1 MKGRPILGVITGFL
15 FGLFLGVTLFLYGV
29 IPLSSDMLW
38 ILPLLGIL
46 LGLIM
51 AAWAPFGRSAE
62 PVPPQATFT
71 AASGGGTADITGD
84 IPVETTDEDEEATAE
99 ATDEDDPSAD
109 DEIPEEPDEKA
120 DEETDEETAE
130 ESTTE

>member
-1 MKGRPILGVITGFL
+1 MKGRPVLGVITGFF

-51 AAWAPFGRSAE
+51 AAWAPFGKSTEPAPPSA
-62 PVPPQATFT
+62 PATVT
-71 AASGGGTADITGD
+71 ASSGEGTADVAGD
-84 IPVETTDEDEEATAE
+84 IAVETTSEDEPPAAE
-99 ATDEDDPSAD
+99 ESV
-109 DEIPEEPDEKA
+109 EEP
-120 DEETDEETAE
+120 DEETAE
-130 ESTTE
+130 EPATD

>member
-1 MKGRPILGVITGFL
+1 VKGRPILGVITGFL

-51 AAWAPFGRSAE
+51 AAWAPFGKSAE
-62 PVPPQATFT
+62 PAPAPATVT
-71 AASGGGTADITGD
+71 TSSGEGTADVSGD
-84 IPVETTDEDEEATAE
+84 VPAE
-99 ATDEDDPSAD
+99 ASAD
-109 DEIPEEPDEKA
+109 DEPPVEEG
-120 DEETDEETAE
+120 TAE
-130 ESTTE
+130 EAATE

>member
-51 AAWAPFGRSAE
+51 AAWAPFGKSAE
-62 PVPPQATFT
+62 PAPPPAPATVT
-71 AASGGGTADITGD
+71 ASSGEGTADVAGD
-84 IPVETTDEDEEATAE
+84 ISAETSEDDGPPAEEGTAEEAT
-99 ATDEDDPSAD
+99 
-109 DEIPEEPDEKA
+109 
-120 DEETDEETAE
+120 
-130 ESTTE
+130 TE